1 MRARDPL
8 DASTLDA
15 PRQGARET
23 RVATLRV
30 VFRPGAGIVSEPSRP
45 LPAGRTVVGRR
56 VDPPGIAL
64 DDDGLA
70 SRAHAAF
77 DCDPPRGRLSVEDL
91 DSRNGV
97 QVNGQPVRR
106 CELVDGD
113 VVRLGASFLVV
124 RFEPPRLIDVPSD
137 LLVGLSPAMQ
147 EVRVAVKRLAK
158 SDASVLVLGET
169 GTGKEVVA
177 QALHAA
183 SGRSGPFIA
192 VNCAAIPES
201 LAESQLFGH
210 VPGAFTGALHEHRG
224 FFRAAERGTIFLD
237 EIGDM
242 PRALQPKLLRA
253 LESRAVVPVGSVEP
267 RPFDARVVAA
277 TNVSLEGAVEEGTF
291 RRDLF
296 ARLAQL
302 RVELA
307 PLHDRREDILALVA
321 HRLPPGAPPLA
332 PELVEALLVHPWP
345 SNVRELFGV
354 VTELSVWSDGADR
367 LELSVVASRL
377 GGAAGADPT
386 ARAEP
391 CVPGADELDALLRK
405 HAGNVAAVARETGRS
420 RTQVY
425 RWITQ
430 LGLDATRYRETS

>member
-1 MRARDPL
+1 MGARDPL

-15 PRQGARET
+15 PRQTTAVT
-23 RVATLRV
+23 QVPTLRV
-30 VFRPGAGIVSEPSRP
+30 VFRPGAGIVREAARP
-45 LPAGRTVVGRR
+45 LLAGRTVAGRR
-56 VDPPGIAL
+56 VGGPAIAL

-70 SRAHAAF
+70 SREHAAF
-77 DCDPPRGRLSVEDL
+77 DCDPSRGRLSVEDL

-97 QVNGQPVRR
+97 HVNGEPVQR

-113 VVRLGASFLVV
+113 LVRLGATFLVV

-137 LLVGLSPAMQ
+137 LLVGPSPAMQ
-147 EVRVAVKRLAK
+147 QVRVAVKRLAK
-158 SDASVLVLGET
+158 NDASVLVLGET

-224 FFRAAERGTIFLD
+224 FFRAADRGTIFLD

-242 PRALQPKLLRA
+242 PRSLQPKLLRA

-277 TNVSLEGAVEEGTF
+277 TNVSLESAVESGSF

-302 RVELA
+302 RVELT
-307 PLHDRREDILALVA
+307 PLRDRREDILALVA
-321 HRLPPGAPPLA
+321 HRLPARAPPLA
-332 PELVEALLVHPWP
+332 PELVEALLLHRWP
-345 SNVRELFGV
+345 SNVRELFSV
-354 VTELSVWSDGADR
+354 VTELSVWSDDAER
-367 LELSVVASRL
+367 LALSVVAERL
-377 GGAAGADPT
+377 GRPSD
-386 ARAEP
+386 EP
-391 CVPGADELDALLRK
+391 APRPEPGVPGADELDSLLRK

-425 RWITQ
+425 RWIAQ
-430 LGLDATRYRETS
+430 LGLDATRYREP